1 MVKRHRRAIAAF
13 LAVHDVTTAQGMD
26 DRPAPGEPG
35 THQATRR
42 QRAWLT
48 LAAAGTVAGC
58 GFATWWQA
66 QRALHG
72 NLLSDFY
79 AVMWPMYGCYV
90 IYLWSRLC
98 RGATSVAGG
107 PDPVPATQQAEGTE
121 ESDEELRAYNR
132 YLAGKRAD
140 AQRRGR

>member
-1 MVKRHRRAIAAF
+1 MTSLPVP
-13 LAVHDVTTAQGMD
+13 GS
-26 DRPAPGEPG
+26 RPPHIDESEAP
-35 THQATRR
+35 QATRR

-48 LAAAGTVAGC
+48 LAAVGMVAGC

-66 QRALHG
+66 ERALHG

-79 AVMWPMYGCYV
+79 AVMWPMYGCYI

-98 RGATSVAGG
+98 RGVTSLASGAR
-107 PDPVPATQQAEGTE
+107 PVPATQPE
-121 ESDEELRAYNR
+121 EHPEEADEELRAYNR

-140 AQRRGR
+140 AQRRSG

>member
-1 MVKRHRRAIAAF
+1 M
-13 LAVHDVTTAQGMD
+13 TTT
-26 DRPAPGEPG
+26 PGPG
-35 THQATRR
+35 DSPPSGESGSPRVTRR

-48 LAAAGTVAGC
+48 LAAVFVVAGC

-79 AVMWPMYGCYV
+79 AVMWPMYGCYA

-98 RGATSVAGG
+98 RGVTTLVGASPRPT
-107 PDPVPATQQAEGTE
+107 PITHLD
-121 ESDEELRAYNR
+121 ESDEETRAYNR

-140 AQRRGR
+140 AQRRSG